1 MSRRNS
7 GQSQDVYERTNL
19 LYSCEY
25 VRDHQLLADLMKV
38 LPLLDWGGGVA
49 GGRGV
54 KRGSGK
60 REITMK
66 GKGGAV

>member
-7 GQSQDVYERTNL
+7 GQSQEVYGRTDL

-25 VRDHQLLADLMKV
+25 VRDHRLSADLMKV
-38 LPLLDWGGGVA
+38 LALLDWGGGA

-54 KRGSGK
+54 KRGGGK
-60 REITMK
+60 REIPLS